1 MWSPNSLG
9 GDAMKTRIEP
19 GNPGARK
26 HVHSQL
32 QLFVDNRFGETLRDR
47 ALEIYYGESLGV
59 ELVEEGVIVRME
71 MELFFNNI
79 ILHVSNT
86 I

>member
-1 MWSPNSLG
+1 MTMS
-9 GDAMKTRIEP
+9 
-19 GNPGARK
+19 
-26 HVHSQL
+26 
-32 QLFVDNRFGETLRDR
+32 
-47 ALEIYYGESLGV
+47 LEIYYGESLGI

-79 ILHVSNT
+79 VLHVSNT